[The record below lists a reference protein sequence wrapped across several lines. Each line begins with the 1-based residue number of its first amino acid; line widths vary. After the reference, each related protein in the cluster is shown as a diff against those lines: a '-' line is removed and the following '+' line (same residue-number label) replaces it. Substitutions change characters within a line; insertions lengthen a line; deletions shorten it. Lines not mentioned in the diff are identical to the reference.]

1 MTALPTA
8 ALVICAHTDV
18 DQAHRLW
25 REHRACTTYTCVVKR
40 AALQILTLAG
50 KVVPQTSSLHERAA
64 RRGIPVPG
72 PHEPTAPML
81 TLGTAELLATLEG
94 LARV

>member
-8 ALVICAHTDV
+8 ALSVCAHTDV

-25 REHRACTTYTCVVKR
+25 REHRACTPHTCVVKR
-40 AALQILTLAG
+40 AALQILVLAG
-50 KVVPQTSSLHERAA
+50 KVVPQTMPLYERAA
-64 RRGIPVPG
+64 RRGIHLSPA
-72 PHEPTAPML
+72 HERAAPML

-94 LARV
+94 LTRR